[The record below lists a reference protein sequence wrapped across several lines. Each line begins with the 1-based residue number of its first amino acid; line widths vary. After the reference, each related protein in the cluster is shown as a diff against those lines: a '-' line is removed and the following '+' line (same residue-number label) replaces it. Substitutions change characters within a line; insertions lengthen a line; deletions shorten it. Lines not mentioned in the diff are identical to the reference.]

1 MRINKY
7 LAECGLASRRN
18 CEQFILD
25 GRVKVNGKKVTNLG
39 IDIDTENDTLTVDGK
54 KVKPINKYTF
64 LMFNKPKG
72 CVTTVKDEKNRK
84 TVYDY
89 LQITDKRLF
98 PIGRLDYDSEGL
110 LIFTNDGD
118 TAYKLTHPK
127 NEIPKSYIVKIKG
140 EISESELALL
150 RKGIELD
157 GFLTHR
163 AKLKVVDF
171 KDNISRI
178 QMTIYE
184 GRNREIRRMFE
195 KIDKEVV
202 FLKRVAIGDLKL
214 GGLGRGQ
221 SRYLSDNEI
230 FYLQNLLL

>member
-230 FYLQNLLL
+230 FYLQNL